1 MVSKEW
7 WDDEQEE
14 KWKRDA
20 RLQVMQAFGR
30 AEKAIKPP
38 MKDLFTDVYDEMPR
52 NLSEQYEECVAHVSK
67 YPNEYP
73 IDNYASNE

>member
-14 KWKRDA
+14 KWERDA
-20 RLQVMQAFGR
+20 RLQVMEASGR
-30 AEKAIKPP
+30 AEKAVKPP
-38 MKDLFTDVYDEMPR
+38 MKDLFTDVYHEMPR
-52 NLSEQYEECVAHVSK
+52 HLTEQYEECVAHVSK

-73 IDNYASNE
+73 VDDFANNE